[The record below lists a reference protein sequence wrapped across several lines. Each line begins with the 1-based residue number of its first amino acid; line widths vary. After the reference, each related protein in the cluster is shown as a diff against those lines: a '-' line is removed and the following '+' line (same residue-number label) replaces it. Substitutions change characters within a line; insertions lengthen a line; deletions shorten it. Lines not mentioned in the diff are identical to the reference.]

1 MTPRSPGW
9 GPTGRGS
16 KNRVLP
22 IIHTRF
28 RIHFHIHKSLR
39 VFVLT
44 LAGAVLVLGAAAYG
58 GDSALEADVLW
69 QSLLIAAVVAIGAG
83 WLPLTHPSP
92 ASPAKVPEGAND
104 PHAGASVS
112 SLEEQGLTAKLLEL
126 IALGDRY
133 GNVFSV
139 ALISI
144 DHLEEIRE
152 RAGEAATAR
161 LLSEVLT
168 ALTHTLR
175 MPDRVGEFDRGTYLV
190 VLPETKLPGA
200 VQIAER
206 LRVAVS
212 GLDVPASPRVQVHTT
227 ASIGVTSFR
236 RGDDLQSLL
245 DRVQR
250 TLHAAQEQGHNRVLP
265 DLAA

>member
-1 MTPRSPGW
+1 M
-9 GPTGRGS
+9 
-16 KNRVLP
+16 LP
-22 IIHTRF
+22 IIYTG
-28 RIHFHIHKSLR
+28 FHVHKCLR

-44 LAGAVLVLGAAAYG
+44 FAGAVIVLGAAAYRDG
-58 GDSALEADVLW
+58 SPLVPGVLW
-69 QSLLIAAVVAIGAG
+69 QSLLIAALVAIPAG
-83 WLPLTHPSP
+83 WLPLNRSTSAQP
-92 ASPAKVPEGAND
+92 ANVPEGAND
-104 PHAGASVS
+104 PHAGPFVS

-126 IALGDRY
+126 TALGDRY

-144 DHLEEIRE
+144 DHLEDIRE
-152 RAGEAATAR
+152 RAGEDAIAR
-161 LLSEVLT
+161 LLNDVLT
-168 ALTHTLR
+168 ALTHALR
-175 MPDRVGEFDRGTYLV
+175 MPDRVGEFDQGTYLV

-206 LRVAVS
+206 LRAAVS
-212 GLDVPASPRVQVHTT
+212 GLDVPASPRVRVHTT

-245 DRVQR
+245 DRGRR
-250 TLHAAQEQGHNRVLP
+250 TLRAAQEQGYNRVLP

>member
-1 MTPRSPGW
+1 LSIVHR
-9 GPTGRGS
+9 
-16 KNRVLP
+16 
-22 IIHTRF
+22 RF
-28 RIHFHIHKSLR
+28 QLHKCLR

-44 LAGAVLVLGAAAYG
+44 FAGSVLVLGAAAYRSG
-58 GDSALEADVLW
+58 LSPDVLW
-69 QSLLIAAVVAIGAG
+69 QSLLIAALVAFGAG
-83 WLPLTHPSP
+83 WLPLGRP
-92 ASPAKVPEGAND
+92 APAQPAKVPEGAND
-104 PHAGASVS
+104 PHAGRRAL
-112 SLEEQGLTAKLLEL
+112 SLEEQGLTSKLLEL

-144 DHLEEIRE
+144 DHLGAIRE
-152 RAGEAATAR
+152 RAGEEASDR
-161 LLSEVLT
+161 LLNEVLA

-175 MPDRVGEFDRGTYLV
+175 MPDRVGEFNRGTYLV

-212 GLDVPASPRVQVHTT
+212 GLETPASPRMRLQTT

-250 TLHAAQEQGHNRVLP
+250 TLQAAQEQGHNRVLP

>member
-1 MTPRSPGW
+1 MVYIYLKQLPRRVAVARS
-9 GPTGRGS
+9 
-16 KNRVLP
+16 RVLP

-28 RIHFHIHKSLR
+28 HIHKCLR
-39 VFVLT
+39 AFVLT
-44 LAGAVLVLGAAAYG
+44 FASAALVLGAAAYLG
-58 GDSALEADVLW
+58 GSPLALGVLW
-69 QSLLIAAVVAIGAG
+69 QSLLIAVVVAIGAG
-83 WLPLTHPSP
+83 WLPLTRSP
-92 ASPAKVPEGAND
+92 QAPPAKVPEGAND
-104 PHAGASVS
+104 PHAGEFVS

-144 DHLEEIRE
+144 DHLQDIRE
-152 RAGEAATAR
+152 RAGEASTVR
-161 LLSEVLT
+161 LLSEVFS

-175 MPDRVGEFDRGTYLV
+175 MPDRVGEFDEGTYLV

-212 GLDVPASPRVQVHTT
+212 GLDVPASPQVQVHTT

>member
-1 MTPRSPGW
+1 MRSI
-9 GPTGRGS
+9 RLLLD
-16 KNRVLP
+16 RVSP
-22 IIHTRF
+22 ISRA
-28 RIHFHIHKSLR
+28 RFHIQKCLR
-39 VFVLT
+39 VFVLAF
-44 LAGAVLVLGAAAYG
+44 AGAAIVLGAVAYRSG
-58 GDSALEADVLW
+58 APLLPDVLW
-69 QSLLIAAVVAIGAG
+69 QSLLIAALVAIGAG
-83 WLPLTHPSP
+83 WLPLTRSAQP
-92 ASPAKVPEGAND
+92 APTRVLEGAND
-104 PHAGASVS
+104 PHAGRSVA
-112 SLEEQGLTAKLLEL
+112 SLEEQGLTMKLLEL

-133 GNVFSV
+133 GNLFSV

-152 RAGEAATAR
+152 RSGDEATAR
-161 LLSEVLT
+161 LLDSVFS

-175 MPDRVGEFDRGTYLV
+175 MPDRLGEFDQGTYLV

-212 GLDVPASPRVQVHTT
+212 GLDIPASPRMQIHTT

-250 TLHAAQEQGHNRVLP
+250 TLHAAQDQGHNRVLP